1 MPICIA
7 EINTTLQIN
16 YTSKKKEPGILGEM
30 AGSKTEAGKVDE
42 PGIPPVR
49 KQGSAQRMM
58 VIWQTVKWTHLKGIP
73 LAKSGII
80 GASK

>member
-30 AGSKTEAGKVDE
+30 VGFT
-42 PGIPPVR
+42 PGLR
-49 KQGSAQRMM
+49 
-58 VIWQTVKWTHLKGIP
+58 
-73 LAKSGII
+73 
-80 GASK
+80 